1 MVIGSKD
8 FALSMKGDR
17 ETETFIFLIST
28 PDTGTMPEAPEEVT
42 RAGKSQGNHR
52 LVINAL
58 SKRET
63 NPDSWQSLY
72 FLCMCEFE
80 IYSPQLG
87 YISVNWL
94 SGTRSQTHLQ
104 FIKEVTSKLRWKPVF
119 LIPNL
124 MQLSRMLQG
133 MRALGFKMKWEAINL
148 SGNQFFHLESRD
160 CNKYFIH
167 FCKGQQKG
175 LYKSSL

>member
-1 MVIGSKD
+1 MTEQQSPWMVIGSKD

-63 NPDSWQSLY
+63 NPGS
-72 FLCMCEFE
+72 
-80 IYSPQLG
+80 
-87 YISVNWL
+87 
-94 SGTRSQTHLQ
+94 
-104 FIKEVTSKLRWKPVF
+104 
-119 LIPNL
+119 
-124 MQLSRMLQG
+124 
-133 MRALGFKMKWEAINL
+133 
-148 SGNQFFHLESRD
+148 
-160 CNKYFIH
+160 
-167 FCKGQQKG
+167 
-175 LYKSSL
+175 